1 MKYFIL
7 TVTAMIVA
15 VTSMS
20 QNIGSGY
27 VNIAS
32 VNPTPE
38 QDKLM
43 YVSPNDIA
51 TEAAGRTQK
60 IVTGIDYIGSPIPN
74 YPMPTYRMQ
83 HFLVECVAN
92 QADFSKGVT
101 ENVNLLNGAVKAM
114 PVMPKR
120 AKVVG
125 LALPGYYDQ
134 GSHPNFVTNL
144 FSYLFIKNLNGAP
157 SLNPPY
163 KEIAYSALLKE
174 KFTSEYFDDE
184 DDRYFYKPENEYLQ
198 AIPKANHKFRA
209 IDSQDAEHP
218 YVLDMMFDY
227 PFQYDYD
234 GDEGYIHL
242 AIELSPAD
250 DDGVESLAN
259 NGYATYFYFPNTQ
272 SSFSDATIYHSYRDG
287 NSGETQ
293 LNFYKGAQAQ
303 VSEQLINSGILGNN
317 PTMARIVANYIFN
330 FFNFQNNILPAFQLT
345 YYTNDIRGTVLDPD
359 GNAIQEN
366 TGATNVDHELQPNGL
381 PLISLYDETAQEYIK
396 PDGVETLN
404 SMNCAEVNADGSF
417 SFSNL
422 DHTHVYTLLAA
433 SSTCGYQEKTINF
446 DTGFPVQSAPMLK
459 EINEANAFKNDLV
472 CDIRM
477 KQNQSVPTA
486 IIDVAASASPVAV
499 DYYNVAGVRSA
510 TPFSGVNIVVTHYS
524 DGTTSTVKMIK

>member
-7 TVTAMIVA
+7 TVAAMLVA
-15 VTSMS
+15 VASMAQTSNGFVRIMS
-20 QNIGSGY
+20 
-27 VNIAS
+27 VD
-32 VNPTPE
+32 PTAE

-43 YVSPNDIA
+43 YISPNDIA

-74 YPMPTYRMQ
+74 FTMPTYRMQ

-101 ENVNLLNGAVKAM
+101 ENVNLLNGAKKAM
-114 PVMPKR
+114 LVMPKR

-134 GSHPNFVTNL
+134 GSHPNFVKNL
-144 FSYLFIKNLNGAP
+144 KSYLFIKNLDEP
-157 SLNPPY
+157 TLNPPY
-163 KEIAYSALLKE
+163 KDVAYSALLKE
-174 KFTSEYFDDE
+174 TYDLFDG
-184 DDRYFYKPENEYLQ
+184 DDRYFYKPENNYLQ
-198 AIPKANHKFRA
+198 AITKDNRKFRP
-209 IDSQDAEHP
+209 IDSQQDAAHP
-218 YVLDMMFDY
+218 YVLDMTFDS
-227 PFQYDYD
+227 PFQYD
-234 GDEGYIHL
+234 GGYIHL

-287 NSGETQ
+287 NSAETQ

-317 PTMARIVANYIFN
+317 PTVARMAVGYIFN

-345 YYTNDIRGTVLDPD
+345 YYTNDIRGTVLDTEGGVIVED
-359 GNAIQEN
+359 IDDD
-366 TGATNVDHELQPNGL
+366 NVDAQDQPNGR
-381 PLISLYDETAQEYIK
+381 PLIRLYDETDKKYIK

-404 SMNCAEVNADGSF
+404 SMCGAEVNEDGSF

-422 DHTHVYTLLAA
+422 DHTHVYTLSAA
-433 SSTCGYQEKTINF
+433 SSTCGYQEETINF
-446 DTGFPVQSAPMLK
+446 DTGLATSQSTSMLK
-459 EINEANAFKNDLV
+459 AINADNAFKNDLV

-477 KQNQSVPTA
+477 KQDKDVPTA
-486 IIDVAASASPVAV
+486 ITDVTASASPVAV

-524 DGTTSTVKMIK
+524 DGTTSTAKLIK